1 MKKKLRIISL
11 TMLVIAVVFIACA
24 LSAPNLGKVIYI
36 GSIKIGAEQKR
47 ICYAIYVIAMAALFL
62 SSFFVKEKK
71 Q

>member
-1 MKKKLRIISL
+1 MRKKLRIISL

-47 ICYAIYVIAMAALFL
+47 ICYVIYVIAMAALFL
-62 SSFFVKEKK
+62 ASFFVKEKK
-71 Q
+71 